1 MRKVCQ
7 GICCSGLVDFRES
20 ELARCARKT
29 EQDAYVEAVSFYMAW
44 VLENEKWAT
53 IGIGRRE

>member
-1 MRKVCQ
+1 
-7 GICCSGLVDFRES
+7 LVDFRES
-20 ELARCARKT
+20 ELARCARQT

-53 IGIGRRE
+53 IGIGGRE